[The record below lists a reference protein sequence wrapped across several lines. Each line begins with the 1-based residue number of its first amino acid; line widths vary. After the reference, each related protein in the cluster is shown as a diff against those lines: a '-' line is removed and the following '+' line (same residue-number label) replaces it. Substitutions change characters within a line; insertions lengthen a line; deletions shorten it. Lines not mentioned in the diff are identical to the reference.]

1 MIKLV
6 IVCHGALADG
16 LVNAMELI
24 AGPQPEITSIA
35 LDEGD
40 GIDELEARVEA
51 AVAAQPDGEGVL
63 VLVDLFGA
71 SPFNVSARVAV
82 RYPNVEVMT
91 GVNLAM
97 LLEAALQRQGCTLPE
112 VVEIARQAGA
122 GSVKLLSELLDPGGR
137 PASGGEGY

>member
-6 IVCHGALADG
+6 IVCHGAFADG

-24 AGPQPEITSIA
+24 AGPQPEIASIG

-40 GIDELEARVEA
+40 SIDELEARVEA
-51 AVAAQPDGEGVL
+51 AVAGLPEGEGAL

-82 RYPNVEVMT
+82 RHPNVEVIT

-112 VVEIARQAGA
+112 VVEIAREASA
-122 GSVKLLSELLDPGGR
+122 GSVKILSELLG
-137 PASGGEGY
+137 PASQVAGGESN